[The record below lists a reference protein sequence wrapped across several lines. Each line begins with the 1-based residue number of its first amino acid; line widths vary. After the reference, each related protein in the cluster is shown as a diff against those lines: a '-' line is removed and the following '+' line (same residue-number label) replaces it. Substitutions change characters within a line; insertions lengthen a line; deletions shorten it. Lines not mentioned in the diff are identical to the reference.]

1 MMARRQILLWF
12 AGMVTVALIAF
23 APMRW
28 ILPDDPFS
36 ARKVSG
42 TIWSA
47 RLEGTSIQGLP
58 LGDLDAGL
66 AWPGRLKFSDGTR
79 ITGSLGLQDRG
90 YSVRDLSG
98 TLSLAPANPAAED
111 VEFRGVNF
119 DFGPAGCKGAS
130 GRIRL
135 RLAASIA
142 GLPMGQTLVGG
153 ARCTGQALGAR
164 LSSQSGLEVLT
175 ISAQPDGKV
184 VTELLIRPGERDA
197 GPALLAAGFKQVPL
211 GYKMVLVD

>member
-1 MMARRQILLWF
+1 MTRCRLMFWF
-12 AGMVTVALIAF
+12 AGLFTVALIAF

-28 ILPDDPFS
+28 VLPSDLLS

-42 TIWSA
+42 SIWSA
-47 RLEGTSIQGLP
+47 RIESASIQGLP
-58 LGDLDAGL
+58 LGDLNAGL
-66 AWPGRLKFSDGTR
+66 AWPGRLKVSDGTR
-79 ITGSLGLQDRG
+79 IAGALGLRNRG

-98 TLSLAPANPAAED
+98 TLPLTSAIPAAED

-119 DFGPAGCKGAS
+119 DFGPGGCKGAS

-142 GLPMGQTLVGG
+142 GIPMGQTLVG
-153 ARCTGQALGAR
+153 APRCTGQALGVR

-175 ISAQPDGKV
+175 VSAQPDGKA

-197 GPALLAAGFKQVPL
+197 GPALLAAGFAQVPL